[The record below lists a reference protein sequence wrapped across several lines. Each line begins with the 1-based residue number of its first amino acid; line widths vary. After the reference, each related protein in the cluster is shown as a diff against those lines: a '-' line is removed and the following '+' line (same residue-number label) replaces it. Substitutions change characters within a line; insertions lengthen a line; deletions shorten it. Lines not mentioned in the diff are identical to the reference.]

1 MLDYIK
7 GKITHLNPA
16 RVVVESNGLGYA
28 FQISLQSYTKWKE
41 SDLNN
46 VLVYVDAHYVRDDL
60 PKYFGFYDENERE
73 LFRKITS
80 VSGVGG
86 SSAMLMLSSLTP
98 DEIITAVNTAN
109 ITPLKSIKGIGDK
122 TAQRIIVDLKGKLG
136 KHEGG
141 ITKILTESYNKSK
154 EEALLALVAL
164 GFNKIQAE
172 KALDKSL
179 KELGNS
185 AGVDALVRLALKFLQ

>member
-1 MLDYIK
+1 MIDFIRGRIVKLSPATLIVENKGVGYI
-7 GKITHLNPA
+7 
-16 RVVVESNGLGYA
+16 
-28 FQISLQSYTKWKE
+28 FQISLHSYTRW
-41 SDLNN
+41 NN
-46 VLVYVDAHYVRDDL
+46 QQDTEVVAYVSSLFVRDDL
-60 PKYFGFYDENERE
+60 PRYFAFYDEQERE

-98 DEIITAVNTAN
+98 DEIVTAINTAN
-109 ITPLKSIKGIGDK
+109 IAPLKSIKGIGDK

-141 ITKILTESYNKSK
+141 IGKILSESQNKNR

-164 GFNKIQAE
+164 GFNRPQAE
-172 KALDKSL
+172 KIIDLAI
-179 KELGNS
+179 KELGTGAS
-185 AGVDALVRLALKFLQ
+185 VDQLVRLSLKYLR

>member
-7 GKITHLNPA
+7 GKITRLNPA
-16 RVVVESNGLGYA
+16 KVVVESNGLGYT

-46 VLVYVDAHYVRDDL
+46 ALVYVDALYVRDDL
-60 PKYFGFYDENERE
+60 PKHYGFYDENERE

-98 DEIITAVNTAN
+98 EEIITAVNTAN

-141 ITKILTESYNKSK
+141 LTKILTEPYNKSK

-172 KALDKSL
+172 KALDKAI
-179 KELGNS
+179 KELGNA

>member
-1 MLDYIK
+1 MLEYIK
-7 GKITHLNPA
+7 GKITNLNPT
-16 RVVVESNGLGYA
+16 RIVVESNGVGYG
-28 FQISLQSYTKWKE
+28 FQISLNSYSKWKE
-41 SDLNN
+41 ANLDFA
-46 VLVYVDAHYVRDDL
+46 LVYVHGLYVRDDL
-60 PKYFGFYDENERE
+60 PKYYGFFDENERE
-73 LFRKITS
+73 IFRKITS

-86 SSAMLMLSSLTP
+86 SSAMLMLSSLSP

-141 ITKILTESYNKSK
+141 MAKIFTVPYNKSK

-172 KALDKSL
+172 KALDKSV
-179 KELGNS
+179 KELGND
-185 AGVDALVRLALKFLQ
+185 AGVDALVRLSLKFLQ

>member
-1 MLDYIK
+1 MLDYVR
-7 GKITHLNPA
+7 GKIVKLNPA
-16 RVVVESNGLGYA
+16 QIVVETNGIGFS
-28 FQISLQSYTKWKE
+28 FQISLQSFTRWKE
-41 SDLNN
+41 QGIDA
-46 VLVYVDAHYVRDDL
+46 LVFVESLYVRDDL
-60 PKYFGFYDENERE
+60 PRHYGFFDEQERE

-98 DEIITAVNTAN
+98 DEIITAINTAN

-141 ITKILTESYNKSK
+141 IGKIVTEVHNKNR

-164 GFNKIQAE
+164 GFNRTQAD
-172 KALDKSL
+172 KALDRSL
-179 KELGNS
+179 KELGS
-185 AGVDALVRLALKFLQ
+185 GAGVDALVRLSLKFLQ